1 MGSTFQG
8 VIAFALMTALL
19 VIGSLLRSR
28 LAWLRASLIPG
39 SIVAGAIGFAG
50 LSLGWFPGYGPQDF
64 TALAFHFFTLSFMS
78 LCLTG
83 SPPASN
89 ADERQG
95 IVGGGLWLTLMW
107 TASLGVQAVIGYA
120 VMSVFDLFSGQ
131 DLDPL
136 LGAIATHGFTQGP
149 GQALTYGT
157 IWQNDYGIADA
168 AQVGVIFASMGFIAA
183 FLVGVPMARYF
194 LKRGQNANRHSTL
207 DDDFIR
213 GFHRLE
219 TQPSAGRQVSHAGTV
234 DSLAW
239 HLGLLGIAY
248 VITYLWLSLMQPLVA
263 GSQVLS
269 VFFSYNLFFAHGLTI
284 CVLMRFAIDRLGWA
298 HRVDDDTLKRITSAS
313 VDFMVVATLMSI
325 QITVLA
331 ALLVPVLLV
340 ATSITLVTLVGALV
354 IGRMSGRLGAERA
367 VTAFGCCCGST
378 GTGLLLLRMLDA
390 DFSTSVPKELAFFN
404 IAILVVN
411 IPTLFFF
418 APIAP
423 SLSPAVYLLIFGGY
437 ALLTLACIPLLLRWQ
452 RRRDAHTVS
461 HSEESAA

>member
-1 MGSTFQG
+1 MGSTFHG
-8 VIAFALMTALL
+8 VIAFALMAALL

-28 LAWLRASLIPG
+28 LSWLRASLVPG
-39 SIVAGAIGFAG
+39 SIVAGAIGFGA
-50 LSLGWFPGYGPQDF
+50 LSLGWIPGYGPQDF

-83 SPPASN
+83 SPPAAGGS
-89 ADERQG
+89 ERQSV
-95 IVGGGLWLTLMW
+95 IGGGLWLTLMW

-120 VMSVFDLFSGQ
+120 VMSGFDLFSGN

-157 IWQNDYGIADA
+157 IWQEDYGIADA

-183 FLVGVPMARYF
+183 FAVGVPMARYF

-207 DDDFIR
+207 DDDFVS
-213 GFHRLE
+213 GFHRPN
-219 TQPSAGRQVSHAGTV
+219 TRPSAGQQISHAGTV
-234 DSLAW
+234 DSFAW
-239 HLGLLGIAY
+239 HLGLLGVAY
-248 VITYLWLSLMQPLVA
+248 VITYVWLSLMQPLVE
-263 GSQVLS
+263 GNQVLS
-269 VFFSYNLFFAHGLTI
+269 VFFSYNLFFAHGLTV
-284 CVLMRFAIDRLGWA
+284 CVLMRLAIDRLGWA
-298 HRVDDDTLKRITSAS
+298 HRVDNDTLKRITSAS

-325 QITVLA
+325 QVAVLA
-331 ALLVPVLLV
+331 ALLLPILLV
-340 ATSITLVTLVGALV
+340 AVCITLFTFVGALA
-354 IGRMSGRLGAERA
+354 IGRVSGKLGAERA

-423 SLSPAVYLLIFGGY
+423 SLSPTVYLLIFGGY

-452 RRRDAHTVS
+452 RRRETGANRHTTE
-461 HSEESAA
+461 HPA